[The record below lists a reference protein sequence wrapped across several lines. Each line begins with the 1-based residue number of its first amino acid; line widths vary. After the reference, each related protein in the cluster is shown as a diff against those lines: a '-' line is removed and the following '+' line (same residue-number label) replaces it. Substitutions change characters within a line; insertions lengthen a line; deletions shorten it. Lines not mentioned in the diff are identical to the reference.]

1 MGKRNKHIEKVIGK
15 RMGIQE
21 SGSSVQTAI
30 SKHNFFV
37 MILEG
42 RAGGNAKRVRFV
54 EQSEHSECG
63 ITSVTMLLNY
73 LGVNIS
79 LNSLRDKYGVPKGG
93 NTLFHLKSILQEF
106 GISTS
111 GYRVSGLEFFQRE

>member
-30 SKHNFFV
+30 SKHNYFV

-42 RAGGNAKRVRFV
+42 RAGGNAK
-54 EQSEHSECG
+54 
-63 ITSVTMLLNY
+63 
-73 LGVNIS
+73 
-79 LNSLRDKYGVPKGG
+79 
-93 NTLFHLKSILQEF
+93 KS
-106 GISTS
+106 
-111 GYRVSGLEFFQRE
+111 

>member
-1 MGKRNKHIEKVIGK
+1 
-15 RMGIQE
+15 
-21 SGSSVQTAI
+21 
-30 SKHNFFV
+30 

-111 GYRVSGLEFFQRE
+111 GYRVSGLEFFKENNNPCILFGIIDIMWFLKKLFGTRLLL